1 MALLLVLC
9 YTLAMLPGG
18 RIAYGMTLR
27 QVEARIKEADKKIAK
42 YKGYR
47 PAERGE
53 EGRRH

>member
-1 MALLLVLC
+1 MAEGL
-9 YTLAMLPGG
+9 
-18 RIAYGMTLR
+18 TLR